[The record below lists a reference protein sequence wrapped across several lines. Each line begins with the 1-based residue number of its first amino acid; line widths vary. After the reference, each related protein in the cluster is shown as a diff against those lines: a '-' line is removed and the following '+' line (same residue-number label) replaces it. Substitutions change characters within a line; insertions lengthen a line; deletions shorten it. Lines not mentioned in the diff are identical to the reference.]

1 MPRTAGTWK
10 GGRSMNKKLDEI
22 LEKLP
27 PEIRS
32 IVREYASSIVDMS
45 SYEIISWVELALD
58 SPDAAL
64 LYLEAKEQTAAENT
78 AQLYEIAETVAKL
91 NLKHTARRAQTDKF
105 IRELITA
112 GLILM
117 AHSLTDDG

>member
-1 MPRTAGTWK
+1 
-10 GGRSMNKKLDEI
+10 MNKKLDEI